1 MPTEKRR
8 RKTCAQENGNRAR
21 LLGAALTLQRP
32 DLFDVKC
39 SYLAPPS
46 NFTCAQT
53 EVGTHHRLE
62 LEEARRLV
70 LLSPRAVKDSRWVE
84 PEDYARYKYVLNLPG
99 QTSGSYA
106 PVSRRW
112 RRASSI

>member
-1 MPTEKRR
+1 MP
-8 RKTCAQENGNRAR
+8 R

-99 QTSGSYA
+99 QTSGSY
-106 PVSRRW
+106 SRNLNHLWAVGACVEINQCVGCTVER
-112 RRASSI
+112 